1 MISTILHPQIPAL
14 VAVMVVAVEVSDMK
28 KNERSF
34 KQYLIDLA
42 EEDYKNNTEFADMSE
57 EDKVKLGMLKYMR
70 KSNAAQE

>member
-14 VAVMVVAVEVSDMK
+14 VAVVMVEVSDMK

-42 EEDYKNNTEFADMSE
+42 EEDYKNKTEFADMSE
-57 EDKVKLGMLKYMR
+57 DDKVKLGMLKYMR